1 MWVQVTAEALEREG
15 GSPAG
20 RADSRA
26 GGTPC
31 SAQLRFRPPFGGGRE
46 RDGQGHGRA
55 SDVAGEGSVWPEKP
69 RVGGEVHSGQN
80 GGATS
85 VLHQAGSWQTQQ
97 AEGSPAVPEPQKH
110 RWQQGLWS
118 NGERT
123 EPGERVPRGAGFVAG
138 GKGLALSSQCR
149 GLKWSLPRGQQPL
162 VPLSAAHAPSAG
174 VARMPG
180 EPTVRP
186 GTRWLRPWSRA
197 PSRVLLVTSA
207 EASE

>member
-15 GSPAG
+15 GSPVG

-31 SAQLRFRPPFGGGRE
+31 SAHLRFRPPFGGGRE

-85 VLHQAGSWQTQQ
+85 ILHQAGSWQTQQ

-118 NGERT
+118 NGERM
-123 EPGERVPRGAGFVAG
+123 EPGERVPRGGGLRGGREGTGTLEPVSWAQVVSATWSAASSPAERGPCPQRWRGTDARGAHGAPRDAVA
-138 GKGLALSSQCR
+138 ASVVQSSQ
-149 GLKWSLPRGQQPL
+149 
-162 VPLSAAHAPSAG
+162 
-174 VARMPG
+174 
-180 EPTVRP
+180 
-186 GTRWLRPWSRA
+186 
-197 PSRVLLVTSA
+197 
-207 EASE
+207 